1 MNIDTELSEEPNTIL
16 DIPVLNNL
24 LRRVKMNGE
33 VSRAKLWV

>member
-1 MNIDTELSEEPNTIL
+1 MNISTALSEEPDTVL
-16 DIPVLNNL
+16 DILVLNNL